1 MSVKLKDMEK
11 VTTREI
17 QQHTRSV
24 RERLEAGET
33 LQWMLR
39 GRVVAHLKP
48 ATPQGAASD
57 WPDPL
62 QRLRTIYG
70 DVEDSG
76 RTSASNQIYQDR
88 G

>member
-1 MSVKLKDMEK
+1 MSVKLKDMK
-11 VTTREI
+11 TVTTREI

-24 RERLEAGET
+24 RERLEAGEM

-48 ATPQGAASD
+48 ATPHGAGSD

-70 DVEDSG
+70 KG
-76 RTSASNQIYQDR
+76 RDGGRASASKQIYQDR